1 MRLTDL
7 KFSLNLNL
15 HLDSPLLL
23 CHNQRMTT
31 LLLIDD
37 DPMITEPL
45 VRQLSLAGYEVAVAH
60 DGRSGLALAQS
71 SHPDLVVLDVM
82 MPEMDGWELCQ
93 KLRQSSVVPI
103 LMLTALGEEV
113 DRILGLELGAD
124 DYLTKPFSVRELKAR
139 IKALLRRVEL
149 DHQANSVG
157 NDLTVGSIRLAL
169 DSRQVFKNG
178 EALQLRYKEFELLS
192 LLLSK
197 AGDVVTRAELF
208 DKIWGTDWLG
218 DTRTLDVH
226 IRWLREKIEDDPS
239 QPRCIQ
245 TVRGVGYRWVV
256 AD

>member
-1 MRLTDL
+1 M
-7 KFSLNLNL
+7 
-15 HLDSPLLL
+15 
-23 CHNQRMTT
+23 MTR

-45 VRQLSLAGYEVAVAH
+45 ARQLGASGYEVLVAH
-60 DGRSGLALAQS
+60 DGRSGLTLAQTQK
-71 SHPDLVVLDVM
+71 PDLVVLDVM

-103 LMLTALGEEV
+103 LMLTALGDEV

-149 DHQANSVG
+149 DQQAVPAANELAVG
-157 NDLTVGSIRLAL
+157 DIRVAL
-169 DSRQVFKNG
+169 DSRQVYRG
-178 EALQLRYKEFELLS
+178 EELLQLRYKEFELLS

-226 IRWLREKIEDDPS
+226 IRWLREKIEADPS
-239 QPRCIQ
+239 QPRYIQ
-245 TVRGVGYRWVV
+245 TVRGVGYRMVME
-256 AD
+256 

>member
-1 MRLTDL
+1 
-7 KFSLNLNL
+7 
-15 HLDSPLLL
+15 
-23 CHNQRMTT
+23 MTR

-45 VRQLSLAGYEVAVAH
+45 ARQLGQAGYDVLVAH
-60 DGRSGLALAQS
+60 DGRSGLELAQTNQ
-71 SHPDLVVLDVM
+71 PDLVVLDVM
-82 MPEMDGWELCQ
+82 MPEMDGWEVCQ

-124 DYLTKPFSVRELKAR
+124 DYLTKPFSIRELKAR

-149 DHQANSVG
+149 DQHAAPSRNELVVG
-157 NDLTVGSIRLAL
+157 DIRVAL
-169 DSRQVFKNG
+169 DSRQVFKKDKP
-178 EALQLRYKEFELLS
+178 LQLRYKEFELLS
-192 LLLSK
+192 LLLSR

-226 IRWLREKIEDDPS
+226 IRWLREKIEADPS
-239 QPRCIQ
+239 QPRYIQ
-245 TVRGVGYRWVV
+245 TVRGVGYRLVE

>member
-1 MRLTDL
+1 
-7 KFSLNLNL
+7 
-15 HLDSPLLL
+15 
-23 CHNQRMTT
+23 MTR

-45 VRQLSLAGYEVAVAH
+45 VRQLGLAGYDLLVAH
-60 DGRSGLALAQS
+60 DGRSGLQLAQNKQ
-71 SHPDLVVLDVM
+71 PDLVVLDVM
-82 MPEMDGWELCQ
+82 MPEMDGWEVCQ

-103 LMLTALGEEV
+103 LMLTALGDEV

-149 DHQANSVG
+149 DQQAIPARKELSAG
-157 NDLTVGSIRLAL
+157 EIRVAL
-169 DSRQVFKNG
+169 DSRQVFKND
-178 EALQLRYKEFELLS
+178 EPLQLRYKEFELLS
-192 LLLSK
+192 LLLSR

-226 IRWLREKIEDDPS
+226 IRWLREKIEADPS
-239 QPRCIQ
+239 QPRYIQ
-245 TVRGVGYRWVV
+245 TVRGVGYRLV
-256 AD
+256 AAD